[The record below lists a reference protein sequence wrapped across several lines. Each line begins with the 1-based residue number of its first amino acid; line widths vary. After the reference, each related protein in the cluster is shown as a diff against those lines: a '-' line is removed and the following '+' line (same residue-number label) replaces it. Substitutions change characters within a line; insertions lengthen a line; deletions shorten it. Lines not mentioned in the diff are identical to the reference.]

1 MLIGELLEETDEMCE
16 YAIYILGTLINVI
29 LPTPC
34 NDCSPFPPIGLI
46 HRQEGNIHASL
57 ELFQKAVRLNPNNAL
72 SVKQVAR
79 SL

>member
-1 MLIGELLEETDEMCE
+1 MLIGELLEESDEMCE
-16 YAIYILGTLINVI
+16 YAIYVLGTLINVSLQW
-29 LPTPC
+29 LPAPHT
-34 NDCSPFPPIGLI
+34 GLI
-46 HRQEGNIHASL
+46 HRQEGNIQASL

>member
-1 MLIGELLEETDEMCE
+1 MLIGELLEESDEMCE
-16 YAIYILGTLINVI
+16 YAIYVLGTLINV
-29 LPTPC
+29 
-34 NDCSPFPPIGLI
+34 SFPPLQWLSAPHTGLI
-46 HRQEGNIHASL
+46 HRQEGHIQASL